1 MTKKSDYI
9 APSLHDFGGDLS
21 KKWYIEYSVL
31 DLKTGKKKR
40 MRYSE
45 GINTVDDLQQRTTY
59 CKKVMMELEKKI
71 IRHEL
76 PCQSSEKVEYTDE
89 LLYDSTKRLF
99 GNKRISK
106 VTIRTYLSEFLSR
119 KQQEV
124 IAHSYTTYKSKLR
137 IFADWCEEKS
147 YTSIYVGDWT
157 NEMVCDFFRFIY
169 NKNHVSRRT
178 IVKYKQILYNFFD
191 YLKYTKG
198 IIERNPVY
206 NIPRIGDVVDEAPVP
221 IPVEVM
227 QRLHDYMVVT
237 APQLWLVCLMQF
249 YCAIRPGQELRL
261 MKIGDINFD
270 GHFIVIRKDLA
281 KNRQRESVDIPDQ
294 LYNDMIN
301 IYHLNDYP
309 VNYYVFGK
317 EGVPGI
323 EHLGKNTFRYRF
335 DCIRENLNL
344 SSMYKLY
351 SFKHSGAVALIN
363 SGFNT
368 QELQRHFRHKSIST
382 TEHYFRKNI
391 GEHNEKLIK
400 QFPNIIKDM

>member
-9 APSLHDFGGDLS
+9 APSLHDFDGDLS
-21 KKWYIEYSVL
+21 KKWYIEYSVFVQ
-31 DLKTGKKKR
+31 KIGKKQR
-40 MRYSE
+40 LRYSE
-45 GINTVDDLQQRTTY
+45 GINTIDDLQQRTSY
-59 CKKVMMELEKKI
+59 CKKAMAELERKI

-76 PCQSSEKVEYTDE
+76 PCQASESIEYTDE
-89 LLYDSTKRLF
+89 LLYDNTIRLF
-99 GNKRISK
+99 GNKRVSK
-106 VTIRTYLSEFLSR
+106 VTVRTYLSEFLKR

-124 IAHSYTTYKSKLR
+124 VAHSYTTYKSKLR
-137 IFADWCEEKS
+137 IFANWSEEKS
-147 YTSIYVGDWT
+147 YNLLHIGDWT
-157 NEMVCDFFRFIY
+157 NEMICDFFRFIY
-169 NKNHVSRRT
+169 DKNHVSRST
-178 IVKYKQILYNFFD
+178 IAKYRQILYNFFD

-198 IIERNPVY
+198 VIERNPVY

-227 QRLHDYMVVT
+227 QRLHDYMVVA

-270 GHFIVIRKDLA
+270 AHFIVIRKELA
-281 KNRQRESVDIPDQ
+281 KNRKRESVDVPDQ
-294 LYNDMIN
+294 LYEEMIN
-301 IYHLNDYP
+301 VYHLNDYP
-309 VNYYVFGK
+309 VDYFVFGK
-317 EGVPGI
+317 EGVPGV
-323 EHLGKNTFRYRF
+323 EHLGKNTFRNRF
-335 DCIRENLNL
+335 DSIREDLNL
-344 SSMYKLY
+344 PPMYKLY

-368 QELQRHFRHKSIST
+368 QELQRHLRHKSIST

-400 QFPNIIKDM
+400 QFPDIINEK